1 MLRSCALIS
10 LLLAVLAGGL
20 VGGTQER
27 APAVG
32 VDALEGLRGGAKVQ
46 ALIELVVT
54 RQRAVA
60 SLRAN
65 FVQLKESSL
74 LLAPVSS
81 SGVFSYLAP
90 DHVRWDYQAPD
101 EMIVVFDDDT
111 ITTYH
116 PERASA
122 ERLRIP
128 RRHRKLV
135 QALAG
140 TQPLDELAAQFSVT
154 LSDPGPPGP
163 FRLEL
168 RPTHAALEA
177 RLEAVHIEIDR
188 TLLLP
193 VMVEYR
199 ERDGDGTRYEFHDLE
214 LNPGLVASDFRLELA
229 EGVEI
234 QTLDAS

>member
-1 MLRSCALIS
+1 MFRSCAS
-10 LLLAVLAGGL
+10 LGLLVLVLAGGL

-27 APAVG
+27 VPTSDAA
-32 VDALEGLRGGAKVQ
+32 ALEGLRGGAKVQ
-46 ALIELVVT
+46 ALIDLVVT
-54 RQRAVA
+54 RQREVV

-74 LLAPVSS
+74 LLEPVHST
-81 SGVFSYLAP
+81 GVFSFLAP

-101 EMIVVFDDDT
+101 AMIVVFDDDT

-116 PERASA
+116 PESASA

-177 RLEAVHIEIDR
+177 RLESVHIEIDR

-199 ERDGDGTRYEFHDLE
+199 ERDGDATRYEFHDLQ
-214 LNPGLVASDFRLELA
+214 LNPGLAESDFRLELA
-229 EGVEI
+229 DGTEI